1 MNDIKTTTDILNTKE
16 VERNT
21 NSIVSNFNKIQK
33 GIESNTNALQELQ
46 KVLVAYQESL
56 NGSDSKE
63 IPGLDQVK
71 KIILVMDTLQT
82 ITSKFQNVGRGK
94 MFPLNHCHCF
104 ENADNNMCS
113 LGY

>member
-46 KVLVAYQESL
+46 KALTAYQESL
-56 NGSDSKE
+56 KSSDSKE
-63 IPGLDQVK
+63 IPGLDQIQ
-71 KIILVMDTLQT
+71 KIILVMNTIET
-82 ITSKFQNVGRGK
+82 ITERFQNVGRGK
-94 MFPLNHCHCF
+94 MFPLNLCHCF